1 MTFPFPL
8 LLLFLILSL
17 ARLCLLYWYHTCPV
31 QWRTVTRNTAVQ
43 RLLKPRSPDDCPACR
58 LASSLSPV
66 EGPAT
71 PPVRPW
77 SEIKS
82 RRGAPKRISTQVFA
96 CPNHKCL
103 YFGITEAHI
112 HALVGDGKQ
121 GHAEQIQTF
130 RGPACHITFSARRC
144 TPLYRLIP
152 TCVPSGILGETMEEG
167 KKTCFGNES
176 HTSGSSFSTGRS
188 QTSHETGPTLLGS
201 RTLEDHLPR
210 LDCPA
215 QSRSDRQRYGRVSH
229 DGAPRH
235 VHLQPLGA
243 GCN

>member
-1 MTFPFPL
+1 MTFTFHL
-8 LLLFLILSL
+8 LLLFLILYL

-82 RRGAPKRISTQVFA
+82 RRGAPKRISTQDFA

-144 TPLYRLIP
+144 TPLYRLK
-152 TCVPSGILGETMEEG
+152 TPSQQVAVVLTALAEGLDPSAAERVFGYRDTTITTWLTRAGEHAQTLHER
-167 KKTCFGNES
+167 
-176 HTSGSSFSTGRS
+176 SFSN
-188 QTSHETGPTLLGS
+188 L
-201 RTLEDHLPR
+201 R
-210 LDCPA
+210 L
-215 QSRSDRQRYGRVSH
+215 Q
-229 DGAPRH
+229 
-235 VHLQPLGA
+235 HLQLDELRTRLRSSKQA
-243 GCN
+243 L